1 MQSLANI
8 GSVVLEKKLKML
20 QKVYRLTDGSLTT
33 DDNTFSLV
41 HLEGNL
47 LENGGGE
54 GDDTITL
61 SSMYCIF

>member
-20 QKVYRLTDGSLTT
+20 QKVYRLTDGPLTT

-47 LENGGGE
+47 LENGGWE